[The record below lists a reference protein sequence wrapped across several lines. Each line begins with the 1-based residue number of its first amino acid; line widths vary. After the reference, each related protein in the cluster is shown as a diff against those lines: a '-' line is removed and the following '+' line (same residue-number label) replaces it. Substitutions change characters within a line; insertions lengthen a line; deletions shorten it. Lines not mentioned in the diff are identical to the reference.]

1 MKRTKRALAALGVI
15 STGLALVRVVVLF
28 TESWVV
34 VRSERN
40 ADHALL
46 SLCARE
52 EGVSTSSKF
61 RNACLAARHDTAA
74 PLLLKAMLR
83 AFSTLFTDFVEAF
96 SSPTKIVLLVMFVLS
111 GLSAPLLKFALKT
124 FAAGLKAG
132 GGKEESD
139 SEDEEDKRVL
149 VLTAPSPVSRFDVR
163 KHLKLTHRAT
173 PVLRAE
179 VDEIDGF
186 KINL

>member
-1 MKRTKRALAALGVI
+1 MKRTKRALATLGVI

-28 TESWVV
+28 AESWAV

-40 ADHALL
+40 ADSHLL

-74 PLLLKAMLR
+74 PLVLKALLR
-83 AFSTLFTDFVEAF
+83 AFTTLFTDFVEAF
-96 SSPTKIVLLVMFVLS
+96 SSPTKIVLLVLFVLS
-111 GLSAPLLKFALKT
+111 GLSAPLLKFGLKT

-132 GGKEESD
+132 SGKEDESD
-139 SEDEEDKRVL
+139 SDEEDQRVL
-149 VLTAPSPVSRFDVR
+149 VLSAPTPYSRFDVR

-173 PVLRAE
+173 PVLRADI
-179 VDEIDGF
+179 DECDGF